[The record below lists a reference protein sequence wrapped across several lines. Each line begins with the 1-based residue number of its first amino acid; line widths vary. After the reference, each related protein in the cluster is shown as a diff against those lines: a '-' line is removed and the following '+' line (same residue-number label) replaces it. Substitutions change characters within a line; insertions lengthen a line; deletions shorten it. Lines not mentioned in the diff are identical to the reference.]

1 MSSDI
6 DLKRRCTCIAIIDF
20 RNRTKYQRVPVN
32 RQGVP
37 VKSKKTGSTSKQRVP
52 VKRQGVPVNREYQ

>member
-1 MSSDI
+1 MSSDV
-6 DLKRRCTCIAIIDF
+6 DLKRRCTCVAIIDF

-37 VKSKKTGSTSKQRVP
+37 VN
-52 VKRQGVPVNREYQ
+52 RQGVPVNRQGVPVNRREYQ